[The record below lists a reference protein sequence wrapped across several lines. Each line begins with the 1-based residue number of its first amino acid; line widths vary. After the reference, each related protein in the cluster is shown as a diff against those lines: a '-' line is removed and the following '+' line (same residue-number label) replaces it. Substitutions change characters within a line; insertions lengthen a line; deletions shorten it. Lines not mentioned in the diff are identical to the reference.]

1 MLNYSDLMS
10 LFEKYGAAF
19 KVDDKGVL
27 YQSPETEPYSHI
39 WDEDWIEV
47 TAPQVAGDKA
57 AHEFLNDINK
67 VFGTDYKLEQFAGR

>member
-27 YQSPETEPYSHI
+27 YQTPETPPYR
-39 WDEDWIEV
+39 DEDWIEV